1 MRLGIAGVHYG
12 HVSGMV
18 RSARD
23 AANAAIVGLV
33 EPDDALYDQY
43 IQESPIPRYRTL
55 EEMLSEAAPD
65 IVLEGLAHH
74 EKVPAVEACAAAGVH
89 VFLDKPLCRTLEE
102 WHRIRRAVEEG
113 GIRLTMYYTSRSH
126 PPFIALREA
135 VLAGE
140 LGEIVSL
147 ISTHPHRL
155 YGGAPDFYFDPQR
168 YVGTFSDVAC
178 HGVDQVRWLTGAECV
193 GVHAYGTRSAK
204 HRPPRRLEMD
214 HVQASYQLSSG
225 AGAVITADW
234 LTPEDSPS
242 FGDTRFIIM
251 GTRGSAHL
259 RAYAADGLL
268 VVADGKGAYEPGFSA
283 RSHGNF
289 VENMVSAFEKGEE
302 NFITTEDVLAVS
314 KATIMAEESARR
326 GGEFLKIE

>member
-12 HVSGMV
+12 HIGGMV
-18 RSARD
+18 SSARD
-23 AANAAIVGLV
+23 AANAEIVGLV
-33 EPDDALYDQY
+33 EAEDTLYEQY
-43 IQESPIPRYRTL
+43 TQESPIPRYGSL

-74 EKVPAVEACAAAGVH
+74 EKVPAIQSCAAAGVH
-89 VFLDKPLCRTLEE
+89 LYLDKPLCRTLEE
-102 WHRIRRAVEEG
+102 WSRIRRAVEAG
-113 GIRLTMYYTSRSH
+113 GIRLTMNYTSRSH

-155 YGGAPDFYFDPQR
+155 YSSAPDFYFDPQR

-193 GVHAYGTRSAK
+193 GVHAYGTRSGK

-259 RAYAADGLL
+259 RAYAGDGLL
-268 VVADGKGAYEPGFSA
+268 VVADGKGAYEANFSGK
-283 RSHGNF
+283 SHGNF
-289 VENMVSAFEKGEE
+289 VENMVSAFARDEE
-302 NFITTEDVLAVS
+302 NSISTEDVLAVS

-326 GGEFLKIE
+326 GGEFLKLE